1 MSELFDEARRHYR
14 RDVIEHLFTAP
25 GARWENGE
33 YLTLSPLR
41 PQTKIKSF
49 SINESG
55 VFNDFSSGDGGDL
68 IDLVSQSQGV
78 DKVEAAK
85 TIILAG
91 GGLVP
96 EQKSMK
102 SHSGEAFKSQTKSDE
117 QKSYIPD
124 TPEVKKAFS
133 AFLKKEYFRD
143 KYGSPVK
150 AYAYRN
156 YNGKIL
162 FYTVRFEDGNGGKQ
176 VLPFYYTTA
185 NEWKCK
191 RPPVQRFPL
200 YGVEKLKGN
209 DLPYMV
215 VEGEKCADQSVEG
228 YVLITWIGG
237 SKAVEKSD
245 WKVLEGREGIIFP
258 DIDQKRTES
267 GHLKKFEDQP
277 GMSAALKIKGFLP
290 QSKILNIKAVQKRLG
305 TKDGWDVADAIE
317 AGVDVIDLIKAVGF
331 CYDREI
337 SIDPYDMYK
346 VFISERYG
354 DGNIDQIDG
363 LFFRYNEKK
372 HYWKNILQENIKP
385 DIKTW
390 LEKNGMIEVLKANKK
405 NPKTIINDIDSYVT
419 KHALDYIDDNPF
431 RESAISPWIHHKSGA
446 IQIKNEDFTFF
457 NRKDHGEQ
465 YFKDLYPLVC
475 LDYGI
480 DKELY
485 ENMDLKRDCPAFY
498 YYVSELIPN
507 EIKGTPAADE
517 EIRKTIEM
525 FSQILAYSFSPIK
538 KDEFFFGLV
547 GKEGTGKSFFVE
559 LLKELIGEDFIVER
573 RIKDTENR
581 FAASDLFNSKVFIEP
596 DMASNVMLPDDFIK
610 SYAGNKSITIENK
623 FEKPIKGVKISIS
636 MFIVSNHEIKV
647 SSIAGVNRRLILIK
661 FGNTLKRR
669 DKLLKDRI
677 IGIVPHGKE
686 SGERSGQ
693 KFDERPAILALALKG
708 WKSFTANNHS
718 FTTPKWVDEE
728 KDKWSRDAN
737 TAMLFIQDSVYE
749 KMVDEFQHYTGKELL
764 DNYQEWAKEEGIKHP
779 YGRKRFYEEIKNIE
793 GVSEYSRNN
802 QKYFKILHPDSSED
816 KKQDEIPF

>member
-1 MSELFDEARRHYR
+1 MSELFNEARKHFRK
-14 RDVIEHLFTAP
+14 DVIESLFNAP

-33 YLTLSPLR
+33 YMTLSPLR

-49 SINESG
+49 SINEEG
-55 VFNDFSSGDGGDL
+55 VFYDFSSGDKGDL
-68 IDLVSQSQGV
+68 IDLISESQGL

-85 TIILAG
+85 VIIKAG
-91 GGLVP
+91 GGVIP
-96 EQKSMK
+96 EPEHHHDHHGEDSFQKKKQDDRPK
-102 SHSGEAFKSQTKSDE
+102 SF
-117 QKSYIPD
+117 IPE
-124 TPEVKKAFS
+124 TPEIKTSFS
-133 AFLKKEYFRD
+133 KFLQEKYFRD
-143 KYGSPVK
+143 KYGKPVR

-156 YNGKIL
+156 YKGKIL
-162 FYTVRFEDGNGGKQ
+162 FYTVRFEDGHGGKQ
-176 VLPFYYTTA
+176 VLPFYYTMG
-185 NEWKCK
+185 NKWKCK
-191 RPPVQRFPL
+191 RPDLQKFPL
-200 YGVEKLKGN
+200 YGVEKLDGN
-209 DLPYMV
+209 DLPFMI
-215 VEGEKCADQSVEG
+215 VEGEKCADQTVEG
-228 YVLITWIGG
+228 YVLLSWLGG
-237 SKAVEKSD
+237 SKNVDKVD

-277 GMSAALKIKGFLP
+277 GMSAALKIKGYLP
-290 QSKILNIKAVQKRLG
+290 QCKILNIKAVQKRLS
-305 TKDGWDVADAIE
+305 TSDGWDVADAIE
-317 AGVDVIDLIKAVGF
+317 EGVNVPELIQAVGF
-331 CYDREI
+331 CYEREI
-337 SIDPYDMYK
+337 SIDPYEMYK
-346 VFISERYG
+346 TFISERYG
-354 DGNIDQIDG
+354 DGNIDQVDG

-390 LEKNGMIEVLKANKK
+390 LEKNGMIEILKANKK
-405 NPKTIINDIDSYVT
+405 NPKTIINDIDSYMT

-431 RESAISPWIHHKSGA
+431 RESAVSPWIHHRTGA
-446 IQIKNEDFTFF
+446 IQIKNNDFTFF

-480 DKELY
+480 DQEMFDNL
-485 ENMDLKRDCPAFY
+485 DVKRDCPAFY

-507 EIKGTPAADE
+507 EIKGTPEADE
-517 EIRKTIEM
+517 EIRKTVEM

-559 LLKELIGEDFIVER
+559 LLKEMIGEEFIVER

-596 DMASNVMLPDDFIK
+596 DMASGVMLPDDFIK

-647 SSIAGVNRRLILIK
+647 SSISGINRRLILIK
-661 FGNTLKRR
+661 FGNTLKYR
-669 DKLLKDRI
+669 DKLLKDKI
-677 IGIVPHGKE
+677 IGLVPHGEE
-686 SGERSGQ
+686 SGEKDGQ

-718 FTTPKWVDEE
+718 FTTPNWVNQE
-728 KDKWSRDAN
+728 KEKWSRDSN
-737 TAMLFIQDSVYE
+737 TAILFLQDYIYE
-749 KMVDEFQHYTGKELL
+749 RMVDEVQHYTGKELL
-764 DNYQEWAKEEGIKHP
+764 DEYSEWCKEEGIKHP
-779 YGRKRFYEEIKNIE
+779 YGRKRFYEEIGNVE
-793 GVSEYSRNN
+793 GITEHSRNN
-802 QKYFKILHPDSSED
+802 QKNFRIVRPDQITRGE
-816 KKQDEIPF
+816 DEIPF